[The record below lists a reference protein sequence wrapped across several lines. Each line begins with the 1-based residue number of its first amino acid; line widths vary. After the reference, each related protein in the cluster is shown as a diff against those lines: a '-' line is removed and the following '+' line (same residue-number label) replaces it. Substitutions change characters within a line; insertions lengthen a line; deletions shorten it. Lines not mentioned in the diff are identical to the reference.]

1 LQTFAEVS
9 LEYQRFCYNIFMYL
23 KTSLFVCAL
32 VCLSASLFS
41 ACSSKSSGGNKAQS
55 EAEQIWGSER
65 VCLPCHLFQQPIARR
80 HHYKCQ
86 TCHQGQPYATTK
98 EEAHTGLIPTPQAPE
113 YIGQTCDKCHRRV
126 LGRDVPYNAEFIKDV
141 IVSHK
146 RGEGENLEW
155 QE

>member
-1 LQTFAEVS
+1 MRIKS
-9 LEYQRFCYNIFMYL
+9 C
-23 KTSLFVCAL
+23 LFVVGL
-32 VCLSASLFS
+32 GCLGLSLFS
-41 ACSSKSSGGNKAQS
+41 SCSPKSPKKTNVQK
-55 EAEQIWGSER
+55 EAEQLWGSDR

-80 HHYKCQ
+80 HHYKCN
-86 TCHQGQPYATTK
+86 TCHQGQPFAETK
-98 EEAHTGLIPTPQAPE
+98 EEAHAGLIPTPQAPE
-113 YIGQTCDKCHRRV
+113 FIGQACDKCHRRV